1 MFWELAHTSLHMDMT
16 NKLMAFFCLT
26 GLGARHRRGAND
38 MSEWS
43 IPEEDS
49 TAVEDVI
56 LNEYTIT
63 ANFNLPHNLSDIS
76 EAKLT
81 LYQKEA
87 NTIDHLVLDRYQ
99 LVQIRTV
106 IDNVSYFV
114 EKKIVDVYG
123 FGLQS
128 FDIKRAAELWVQEE
142 VSGSIILEITVSCY
156 SSPNCSNVNSD
167 GIIPAKVSF
176 VENSSD
182 LSTVPRIITVSRNPL
197 EVEEKARAKRQT
209 SQTPEQYCVGNES
222 LCCLHPLN
230 INFTRDLGINFI
242 SKPQVFRA
250 NFCDGFC
257 PEVSGTGL
265 LTSQRFQLLRY
276 LNSSPTRA
284 IKPCCS
290 GIEYKPLQV
299 LVTLYNPT
307 ERRYETHLDVLEQVI
322 VTKCR
327 CG

>member
-1 MFWELAHTSLHMDMT
+1 
-16 NKLMAFFCLT
+16 
-26 GLGARHRRGAND
+26 
-38 MSEWS
+38 MSEWY
-43 IPEEDS
+43 IPEEDT

-56 LNEYTIT
+56 LNQYTIT
-63 ANFNLPHNLSDIS
+63 VDFSLPHNLSDIS
-76 EAKLT
+76 EARLT
-81 LYQKEA
+81 LYQEEA
-87 NTIDHLVLDRYQ
+87 NTIDHPVLDRYQ

-106 IDNVSYFV
+106 IDNIRYFV

-128 FDIKRAAELWVQEE
+128 FDIKRAVELWVQEE
-142 VSGSIILEITVSCY
+142 VSGSVILEILVSCY
-156 SSPNCSNVNSD
+156 SSPNCSSVDGN

-176 VENSSD
+176 VEDTSD

-197 EVEEKARAKRQT
+197 EVEERARAKRHT
-209 SQTPEQYCVGNES
+209 SSETPDQYCVGNDS
-222 LCCLHPLN
+222 LCCLHPLT

-242 SKPQVFRA
+242 SKPPTFRA

-299 LVTLYNPT
+299 LVTLYNP
-307 ERRYETHLDVLEQVI
+307 RAKRYETHLDVLEQVI